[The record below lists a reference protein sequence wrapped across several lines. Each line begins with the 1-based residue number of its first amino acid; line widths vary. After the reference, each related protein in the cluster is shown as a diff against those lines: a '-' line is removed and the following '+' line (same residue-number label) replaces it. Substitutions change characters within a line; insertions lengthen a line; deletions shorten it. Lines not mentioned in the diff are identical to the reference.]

1 MTDKNYS
8 QMTLAALKEEAR
20 AVGLVGYSRLTKD
33 ALAQALASRAAASS
47 PNEGENVK
55 QPINKAGSTA
65 GINAPAGDQSAASA
79 VETGA
84 RTAREGKKEEIPSR
98 KKKEKAPQKTRTPRT
113 KKTQDPADKGENTAV
128 EEIQRRTDS
137 QTDARSQKDKRYAR
151 LKDNIDEAVEME
163 GTLTVRPEGYGYMTS
178 PQLPEEFDQVYVAAS
193 LIQRFKLITGDII
206 SGKVRAPKESE
217 AYPAMLFVE
226 EVNGRLTRDIIEE
239 EKQRMSKSEEK
250 DMSLYDT
257 LQSGI
262 LDIIPEG
269 YGFLRMDNYMPGE
282 NDIYVSPSL
291 IRRYKL
297 HTGDKLTGKI
307 RMGSENDKYDA
318 LLYIESI
325 NDMPPEQVMN
335 RPTFE
340 RLVPIFPDE
349 RITLETPGEPLVAR
363 ILDIFAPVGKGQRG
377 LIVSPPKAGKTTI
390 LKAIA
395 KAVEKN
401 YPDIKLIVLLVD
413 ERPEEVTD
421 MQRSVNADVVFSTF
435 DQKPSNHVKAAE
447 MVLERAKRLVE
458 SGTDVMVLVDSIT
471 RLARANNLV
480 VVPSGRTLSG
490 GLDPESLYF
499 PKKFFGAARNI
510 ENGGSL
516 TILATALVET
526 GSRMDDMIYEE
537 FKGTGNMEVILDRS
551 LSEMRIFPAININRS
566 GTRREDLLLTDA
578 EQNAAISCRK
588 TYAGLGP
595 EQFTEA
601 MIKWMSKTRTKNN
614 DEFVR
619 LIVKQGN
626 TLENISDLRK
636 ILAK

>member
-33 ALAQALASRAAASS
+33 ALAQALASCAAASS
-47 PNEGENVK
+47 PNDSGDAK
-55 QPINKAGSTA
+55 QPIKKSRSTA
-65 GINAPAGDQSAASA
+65 VKKAPAEDQSGANAG
-79 VETGA
+79 ETEVK
-84 RTAREGKKEEIPSR
+84 TVREGKKEGTPAR
-98 KKKEKAPQKTRTPRT
+98 KKKENTAQKTRTPHT
-113 KKTQDPADKGENTAV
+113 KKTQESAGKAEDTTA

-137 QTDARSQKDKRYAR
+137 QTDSRAQKDKRYSR

-178 PQLPEEFDQVYVAAS
+178 PQLPEEYGQVYVAAS
-193 LIQRFKLITGDII
+193 QIQRFKLITGDVI
-206 SGKVRAPKESE
+206 SGKVRAPKEGE

-226 EVNGRLTRDIIEE
+226 EVNGKLTRDIIEE
-239 EKQRMSKSEEK
+239 EKQRMSKGEEK

-269 YGFLRMDNYMPGE
+269 YGFLRMENYMPGE

-325 NDMPPEQVMN
+325 NDMPPEHAVN

-340 RLVPIFPDE
+340 RMVPVFPDE
-349 RITLETPGEPLVAR
+349 RITLETPGESLVTR

-458 SGTDVMVLVDSIT
+458 SGMDVMVLVDSIT

-480 VVPSGRTLSG
+480 VAPSGRTLSG

-510 ENGGSL
+510 ESGGSL
-516 TILATALVET
+516 TILATALVDT

-566 GTRREDLLLTDA
+566 GTRREDLLLTKA
-578 EQNAAISCRK
+578 EESAAFACRK
-588 TYAGLGP
+588 AFAGLGP
-595 EQFTEA
+595 EQFTDSV
-601 MIKWMSKTRTKNN
+601 IQTMSKTKNN
-614 DEFVR
+614 DNFVR
-619 LIVKQGN
+619 LVNRNYN
-626 TLENISDLRK
+626 TNSSTSRK
-636 ILAK
+636 SV